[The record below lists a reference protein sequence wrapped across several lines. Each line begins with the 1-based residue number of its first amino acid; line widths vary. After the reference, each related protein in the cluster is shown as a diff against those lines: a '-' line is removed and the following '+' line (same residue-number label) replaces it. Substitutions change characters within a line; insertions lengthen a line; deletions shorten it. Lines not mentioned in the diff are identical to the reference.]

1 MAATV
6 PVRAVFVGINYT
18 DVQECQD
25 LEGIPSFYAKT
36 MMTTLT
42 MQRIALYQTNECL
55 FFSDKG
61 SIELPAG
68 VTCGKPTKENVL
80 KALTEMAL
88 NARKGDVWL
97 FYFCGH
103 GANINGEGGAL
114 KTLNSDLSRRDVI
127 YNNELEK
134 CFESLDPS
142 INVTFIIHACFS
154 GAMFS
159 YNPIG
164 MKGIALASVGP
175 TIPSIVRKE
184 ADTTDFT
191 TYIRDKVIK
200 KLPIDNPT
208 TTDDS
213 WPTYQQ
219 VYDGV
224 KQIIVQGEMPDSSKT
239 PFKGHAEIYHSS
251 RVDPTKTKFLKGL
264 M

>member
-1 MAATV
+1 MAAT
-6 PVRAVFVGINYT
+6 VRAVFVGINYT
-18 DVQECQD
+18 NVQECQD
-25 LEGIPSFYAKT
+25 LQGIPSFYAKT

-61 SIELPAG
+61 DIELPTG
-68 VTCGKPTKENVL
+68 VTCGEPTKKNVL

-88 NARKGDVWL
+88 NARKGDVLL

-103 GANINGEGGAL
+103 GANINNEGGAL
-114 KTLNSDLSRRDVI
+114 KTLNDDLSARDVI

-142 INVTFIIHACFS
+142 INMTFIIHACFS

-159 YNPIG
+159 YNP
-164 MKGIALASVGP
+164 KGIALASVGP

-184 ADTTDFT
+184 VDTMDFT
-191 TYIRDKVIK
+191 IYIRDKVIK
-200 KLPIDNPT
+200 KLPIDNPM
-208 TTDDS
+208 TDDS

-224 KQIIVQGEMPDSSKT
+224 KQIIVQGEMPDSRKT
-239 PFKGHAEIYHSS
+239 PFKGHAEMYHAS
-251 RVDPTKTKFLKGL
+251 RMDPTKTKFLQGF